1 MSGVKWVALFAGL
14 LALTGCDL
22 GERLVGT
29 KPPAVKCQSGAATD
43 TVWDAS
49 HTVIV
54 GYTVKTHRCGF
65 PKGMG

>member
-1 MSGVKWVALFAGL
+1 MLRLAVVIAGL

-49 HTVIV
+49 HTVV
-54 GYTVKTHRCGF
+54 LRYTVKTHRCGY